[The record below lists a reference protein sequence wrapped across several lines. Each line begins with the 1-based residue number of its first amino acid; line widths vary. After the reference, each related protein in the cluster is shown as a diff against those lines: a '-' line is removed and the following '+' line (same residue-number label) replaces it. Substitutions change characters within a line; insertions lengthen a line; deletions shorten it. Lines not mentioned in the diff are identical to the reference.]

1 MKKIFLI
8 AFFFSL
14 ILNINAQEKN
24 NGIEVHSI
32 SFSPLSIYFANRDGG
47 FGMNIDVSFSKGK
60 HIFKIYAGG
69 ASEFT
74 ISYGGGKRTDS
85 FGEYNILYGREL
97 KIKKWF
103 GIDLFAGAGYF
114 NFKYNG
120 GSSTEYNK
128 GVIGFP
134 LHSKIRFNTGRI
146 FSLGLQLHS
155 NINNATTI
163 YQPGIFLQWKL

>member
-1 MKKIFLI
+1 MKKLFLI
-8 AFFFSL
+8 AFFSC
-14 ILNINAQEKN
+14 IALNIKAQEN
-24 NGIEVHSI
+24 NKGIEFHNI
-32 SFSPLSIYFANRDGG
+32 SFSPLSIYFADRDGG
-47 FGMNIDVSFSKGK
+47 LGMNIDVSFNKGK
-60 HIFKIYAGG
+60 HIFKIYVGG
-69 ASEFT
+69 ASEFA
-74 ISYGGGKRTDS
+74 INYGGGKISDS

-120 GSSTEYNK
+120 GSSAEYNK

-134 LHSKIRFNTGRI
+134 LQSKIRFNTGQI

-155 NINNATTI
+155 NINNATII